1 MRKKERSINKFEN
14 DNYCSRKKEGEK
26 KQWGEIDWKKKRR
39 IRNKRLR
46 KEKILGIKKLKG
58 GKDGIVVLLRNKIKK
73 EIWKRKKDENVKEGK
88 NEERNKE

>member
-1 MRKKERSINKFEN
+1 MRKRERSINKFAN

-46 KEKILGIKKLKG
+46 KEKILGIKKMKG